1 MPAFK
6 VLPAGDT
13 ALVVELGE
21 TIDRQL
27 SRQVLALARRI
38 NEARWEGVIETV
50 PTFRSLMVHYDPLL
64 LPAASLAARIGE
76 LMQGLSRPGAA
87 GICRPATTRTSRPT
101 WTMSRRAA
109 VSPGRK
115 WSSATAPSPTT
126 STCSASCRARPIWAT
141 CRRS

>member
-38 NEARWEGVIETV
+38 NEAR
-50 PTFRSLMVHYDPLL
+50 
-64 LPAASLAARIGE
+64 
-76 LMQGLSRPGAA
+76 
-87 GICRPATTRTSRPT
+87 
-101 WTMSRRAA
+101 
-109 VSPGRK
+109 
-115 WSSATAPSPTT
+115 
-126 STCSASCRARPIWAT
+126 
-141 CRRS
+141 